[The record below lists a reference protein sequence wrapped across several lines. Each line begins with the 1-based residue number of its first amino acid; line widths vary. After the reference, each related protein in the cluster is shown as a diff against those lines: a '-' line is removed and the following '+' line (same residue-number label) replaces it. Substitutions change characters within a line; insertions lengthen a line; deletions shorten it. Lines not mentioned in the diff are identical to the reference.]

1 MNGGQNAEK
10 GKTLNASFVSAPTRP
25 RQAGNGHAAPRIGSL
40 GRCLESAERARTAPK
55 VCRVLPDV
63 LPGFCPGS
71 GRVLPGFWPSSGRVL
86 PGFWPS
92 SGRVLPGFW
101 RALPRVLMR
110 SPNPVRR
117 RLVRGAASPSGAPRA
132 VPAHQDGADARAPI
146 LLSSPANSRRMLP

>member
-63 LPGFCPGS
+63 LPEVLAGFWPGS
-71 GRVLPGFWPSSGRVL
+71 GLVLAGTAEVLAAKPEPGPTSS
-86 PGFWPS
+86 
-92 SGRVLPGFW
+92 
-101 RALPRVLMR
+101 RAG
-110 SPNPVRR
+110 
-117 RLVRGAASPSGAPRA
+117 GAASPSGAPRA
-132 VPAHQDGADARAPI
+132 VPALQDGADARAPI

>member
-71 GRVLPGFWPSSGRVL
+71 GRVLPGFW
-86 PGFWPS
+86 
-92 SGRVLPGFW
+92 

-132 VPAHQDGADARAPI
+132 VPALQDGADARAPI